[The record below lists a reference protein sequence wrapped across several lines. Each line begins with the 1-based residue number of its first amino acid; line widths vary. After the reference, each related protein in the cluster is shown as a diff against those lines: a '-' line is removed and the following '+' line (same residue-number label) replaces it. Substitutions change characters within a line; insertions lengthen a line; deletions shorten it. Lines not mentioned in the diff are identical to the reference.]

1 MFDLHRVCAAPI
13 LRRLWM
19 LLSWTPLAIL
29 SSKFR
34 LVCIILSLF
43 SSKAGS
49 SHVAGEGAA
58 PERLSSESVGALWP
72 EISSA
77 GNMDIGGS
85 FVAAARSNL
94 EVLTSR
100 PVSSAGRVSTERS
113 SCGHGSALLDWA
125 LEQSHVPGS
134 SHGVGR
140 GCGSGSTKNK
150 ATRILVWI

>member
-1 MFDLHRVCAAPI
+1 MKKAVSAGRQGAQGL
-13 LRRLWM
+13 
-19 LLSWTPLAIL
+19 TKLAHA
-29 SSKFR
+29 
-34 LVCIILSLF
+34 V
-43 SSKAGS
+43 
-49 SHVAGEGAA
+49 
-58 PERLSSESVGALWP
+58 
-72 EISSA
+72 ISSA